1 MEVDWL
7 TCPWPG
13 AWGPHP
19 LLFQVGSVPK
29 KENPESGFQ
38 DGANVGTLP
47 KAAPAVLDDLGGI
60 HSWCGLA
67 PVWVPWLQARVS

>member
-7 TCPWPG
+7 TCLWPG

-19 LLFQVGSVPK
+19 LLFQVQCVPK

-38 DGANVGTLP
+38 DGVNV
-47 KAAPAVLDDLGGI
+47 
-60 HSWCGLA
+60 
-67 PVWVPWLQARVS
+67 